1 MNLHTC
7 LAVSMPGLGEMLPIL
22 VIVIIL
28 FGAKRIPDLA
38 RSLGKSLSEFKKGRE
53 EGLNSSDSPDDA
65 EKNGDTKNGDT
76 KNGNT
81 KNGNSKA

>member
-1 MNLHTC
+1 MNLYPY
-7 LAVSMPGLGEMLPIL
+7 LAFGMPGIGEMLPIL

-53 EGLNSSDSPDDA
+53 EGLKILDDV
-65 EKNGDTKNGDT
+65 EKDADTKKDDD
-76 KNGNT
+76 KV
-81 KNGNSKA
+81 